1 MVLRSS
7 LAVDNRRADQTVQ
20 PNNGSNLPGEAYD
33 RFVGRYSMP
42 LAVQFAAFAE
52 VGPSSQVLDV
62 GCGPGALTGELV
74 RLVGAENVLACDP
87 SEPFVAACAA
97 RHPGVDVRLGTAEQ
111 VPFGDDSA
119 DAALLP
125 RDQQIASAST

>member
-7 LAVDNRRADQTVQ
+7 LAVDNRRGDQTMQ

-33 RFVGRYSMP
+33 RFMGRYSMP

-52 VGPSSQVLDV
+52 VGPPSQVLDV

-87 SEPFVAACAA
+87 SEAFVAACAA
-97 RHPGVDVRLGTAEQ
+97 RHPEVDVGS
-111 VPFGDDSA
+111 VPPSRCRSA
-119 DAALLP
+119 TTRPTRRYCRA
-125 RDQQIASAST
+125 INK

>member
-1 MVLRSS
+1 
-7 LAVDNRRADQTVQ
+7 
-20 PNNGSNLPGEAYD
+20 
-33 RFVGRYSMP
+33 MP
-42 LAVQFAAFAE
+42 LSVQFAAFAE

-97 RHPGVDVRLGTAEQ
+97 RHPGVDVGSVPPSRCRSRRLGRRGATA
-111 VPFGDDSA
+111 A
-119 DAALLP
+119 
-125 RDQQIASAST
+125 RSTNSERIN

>member
-1 MVLRSS
+1 M
-7 LAVDNRRADQTVQ
+7 
-20 PNNGSNLPGEAYD
+20 
-33 RFVGRYSMP
+33 
-42 LAVQFAAFAE
+42 
-52 VGPSSQVLDV
+52 LDV

-87 SEPFVAACAA
+87 SEPFVAACAG
-97 RHPGVDVRLGTAEQ
+97 RQPGVDMGLGTAEQ

>member
-1 MVLRSS
+1 
-7 LAVDNRRADQTVQ
+7 
-20 PNNGSNLPGEAYD
+20 
-33 RFVGRYSMP
+33 MP

-62 GCGPGALTGELV
+62 GCGLGALTGELV

-97 RHPGVDVRLGTAEQ
+97 RHPGVDVGS
-111 VPFGDDSA
+111 VPPSRCRSA
-119 DAALLP
+119 TTRPTRRYCRA
-125 RDQQIASAST
+125 INK

>member
-7 LAVDNRRADQTVQ
+7 LAVDNRRGDQTVQ
-20 PNNGSNLPGEAYD
+20 PNNGFNLPGEAYD

-42 LAVQFAAFAE
+42 LAVHFAAFAE

-74 RLVGAENVLACDP
+74 RLVGAETCWPATRPNP
-87 SEPFVAACAA
+87 SWLPARPATRGWTWARYRRAGAVRRRLGRRGATAA
-97 RHPGVDVRLGTAEQ
+97 R
-111 VPFGDDSA
+111 
-119 DAALLP
+119 
-125 RDQQIASAST
+125 STNSERIN

>member
-1 MVLRSS
+1 MLPIINPHNSS
-7 LAVDNRRADQTVQ
+7 PAPT
-20 PNNGSNLPGEAYD
+20 LPGVVVAALN
-33 RFVGRYSMP
+33 RP
-42 LAVQFAAFAE
+42 LTWSFAHTTTSSTTLSSTAVSSDIAFAE

-97 RHPGVDVRLGTAEQ
+97 RHPGVDVGS
-111 VPFGDDSA
+111 VPPSRCRSA
-119 DAALLP
+119 TTRPTRRYCRA
-125 RDQQIASAST
+125 INK

>member
-1 MVLRSS
+1 
-7 LAVDNRRADQTVQ
+7 
-20 PNNGSNLPGEAYD
+20 
-33 RFVGRYSMP
+33 MP

-74 RLVGAENVLACDP
+74 RLVGAETCWPATRPNP
-87 SEPFVAACAA
+87 SWLPA
-97 RHPGVDVRLGTAEQ
+97 RPATRRWTWALGTAEQ